1 MDGAA
6 VHGMEILDGLA
17 AGMVVRAMAIAAATL
32 MATYVADITE
42 HPRFMAVR
50 SVAVD
55 STAAPSMEEADFMA
69 AASTAG
75 IGKIT
80 DRMRGATADS

>member
-32 MATYVADITE
+32 MATLMATYVADITE

-55 STAAPSMEEADFMA
+55 STVAPSMAEADFMV

-80 DRMRGATADS
+80 DRMR